1 MYKLSPSKAHRF
13 LTCTKSLE
21 FDVDFVESPVTIR
34 GSLLHSIAEKMV
46 LSQEID
52 HLIEEHKINEYEMFL
67 MKEYAKKAWS
77 EYHRISA
84 HTMLVE
90 QKTTMNIYGFSI
102 NLVID
107 VLVYNDTHA
116 SIIDLKTGN
125 NNVDVADNEQ
135 LMFYGFSTIQTHP
148 NIEEF
153 TLSIFQK
160 GKLKSITKTRSEIL
174 DFFMNT
180 ENIFESIKN
189 NELTY
194 QPSDKGCKYCAIK
207 GSCME
212 RARWIINGKS

>member
-13 LTCTKSLE
+13 LVCTKSLD

-34 GSLLHSIAEKMV
+34 GSLLHNIAEVMI
-46 LSQEID
+46 LNENID
-52 HLIEEHKINEYEMFL
+52 DFIQEHKLNDYEVFL
-67 MKEYAKKAWS
+67 IKEYAKEVWS
-77 EYHRISA
+77 EYKRIDA

-90 QKTTMNIYGFSI
+90 QKNTMHIYGFSI
-102 NLVID
+102 NLIID
-107 VLVYNDTHA
+107 ALVYNDTHA

-125 NNVDVADNEQ
+125 STVDVADNEQ
-135 LMFYGFSTIQTHP
+135 LMFYGFSIVQLHP
-148 NIEEF
+148 NIETF

-174 DFFMNT
+174 DFFINT

-189 NELTY
+189 SDLTY
-194 QPSDKGCKYCAIK
+194 QPSDKGCKYCSIK

-212 RARWIINGKS
+212 RARWIVNGKP